1 MPPLDLAGI
10 TVKDA
15 AYRVLQFPAVADKT
29 FLVTIGD
36 RTVGGLCSRDP
47 MVGPWQ
53 VPVADVAVTLMDFEG
68 YAGEAMAMGER
79 TPLALI
85 DAPASGRMAVGE
97 AITNLAAAGIRTLG
111 DVKLSANWMAPAGHP
126 GEDAALY
133 DTVRAVAIDTC
144 VAIGLSIPV
153 GKDSMSMRTT
163 WSDDGVD
170 KAVTAPVSLII
181 SAFAPVPDARKM
193 LTPLLRFDRG
203 DTVLVHLDLAGGQRR
218 LGASSLAQVY
228 GQLGNDAPDL
238 DDPRLLAAF
247 FELVQRLHADGTL
260 LAYHDIGDG
269 GLFVT
274 LAEMAFASRCGLRV
288 DARFR
293 DGRRV
298 GSVVRGGTGR
308 GGAGPGEPG
317 RDGRCCSKNCGHDC
331 HHRRRAH
338 AFRSHRDHVPWNH
351 GARRV
356 AHRSSPC
363 VVGHHTRA
371 AKNARRFA
379 GGGPGVRTHSR

>member
-1 MPPLDLAGI
+1 DVILGKPPKMNRDVRHALRALPPLDLAGV
-10 TVKDA
+10 TLKEA
-15 AYRVLQFPAVADKT
+15 AYRVLQLPSVADKT

-47 MVGPWQ
+47 MGGPWQ
-53 VPVADVAVTLMDFEG
+53 VPVADVAVTLMDYAG

-97 AITNLAAAGIRTLG
+97 AMPNLAAAGIRELG

-163 WSDDGVD
+163 WSDNGVA
-170 KAVTAPVSLII
+170 KAVTAPISLIV
-181 SAFAPVPDARKM
+181 SAFAPVADARRT

-203 DTVLVHLDLAGGQRR
+203 DTVLMQVDLAGGKRR
-218 LGASSLAQVY
+218 LGASALAQVY

-238 DDPRLLAAF
+238 DDPLRLSALF
-247 FELVQRLHADGTL
+247 NLVQRLHAHGTL

-274 LAEMAFASRCGLRV
+274 LAEMAFASRCGLDV
-288 DARFR
+288 TLDE
-293 DGRRV
+293 V
-298 GSVVRGGTGR
+298 
-308 GGAGPGEPG
+308 PGEPLAALFAEELG
-317 RDGRCCSKNCGHDC
+317 AVVQVQRTVASAVAPAA
-331 HHRRRAH
+331 RAP
-338 AFRSHRDHVPWNH
+338 ALAPALV
-351 GARRV
+351 GA
-356 AHRSSPC
+356 
-363 VVGHHTRA
+363 
-371 AKNARRFA
+371 
-379 GGGPGVRTHSR
+379 